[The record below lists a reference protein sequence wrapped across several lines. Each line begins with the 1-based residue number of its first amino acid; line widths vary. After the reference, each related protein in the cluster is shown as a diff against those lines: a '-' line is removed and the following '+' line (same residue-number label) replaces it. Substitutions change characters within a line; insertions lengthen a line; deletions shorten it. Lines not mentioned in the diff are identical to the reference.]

1 MGSSDTDPALGRQAT
16 GVQASPAPVA
26 RATAPTTAPTGGPRP
41 PPPALPEIYEAHF
54 GTVWNTLKRLGV
66 WERDLE
72 DATHDVF
79 LVVHRR
85 LADYDTTRPIKPWL
99 AGIAARV
106 ASEFRRRA
114 QHRREVV
121 SDTVDER
128 APDLAPSAEV
138 AIDAKRRR
146 MLVLQGLERLDFER
160 RTVLVLHDI
169 EGHSM
174 PEIAAALEE
183 NLNTLYA
190 RLRTARQQFAAAVA
204 ALKGGAS

>member
-1 MGSSDTDPALGRQAT
+1 MGSSSDTDPAVDRQSQVVQAT
-16 GVQASPAPVA
+16 PAPVA
-26 RATAPTTAPTGGPRP
+26 PAQALRPP

-72 DATHDVF
+72 DAAHDVF

-85 LADYDTTRPIKPWL
+85 LGDYDTTRPIKPWL
-99 AGIAARV
+99 AGIATRV

-128 APDLAPSAEV
+128 APDLTPSADV
-138 AIDAKRRR
+138 ALDDKRRR
-146 MLVLQGLERLDFER
+146 ELVLRGLERLDFDR

-174 PEIAAALEE
+174 PEIARALEE
-183 NLNTLYA
+183 NVNTLYA
-190 RLRTARQQFAAAVA
+190 RLRTARAEFAAAVV
-204 ALKGGAS
+204 ALKGGA

>member
-1 MGSSDTDPALGRQAT
+1 VP
-16 GVQASPAPVA
+16 
-26 RATAPTTAPTGGPRP
+26 PT
-41 PPPALPEIYEAHF
+41 LPEIYEAHF

-72 DATHDVF
+72 DAAHDVF

-85 LADYDTTRPIKPWL
+85 LGDFDATRPVKPWL

-114 QHRREVV
+114 QHRHEIV
-121 SDTVDER
+121 SDEIDER
-128 APDLAPSAEV
+128 APDLAPAADV
-138 AIDAKRRR
+138 ALDDKRRR
-146 MLVLQGLERLDFER
+146 DLVLHGLERLDFER

-174 PEIAAALEE
+174 PEIARALEE
-183 NLNTLYA
+183 NVNTLYA
-190 RLRTARQQFAAAVA
+190 RLRTARADFAAAVL
-204 ALKGGAS
+204 ALKGGAR

>member
-1 MGSSDTDPALGRQAT
+1 MGSSTDTDPALPRQSP
-16 GVQASPAPVA
+16 GVQATSAPVA
-26 RATAPTTAPTGGPRP
+26 PERAPRP
-41 PPPALPEIYEAHF
+41 PRPPALPEIYEAHF

-72 DATHDVF
+72 DAAHDVF

-85 LADYDTTRPIKPWL
+85 LADYDPTRPIKPWL

-121 SDTVDER
+121 SDTVDED
-128 APDLAPSAEV
+128 APDLTPAADV
-138 AIDAKRRR
+138 ALDDKRRR
-146 MLVLQGLERLDFER
+146 DLVLRGLERLDFDR

-174 PEIAAALEE
+174 PEISRALEE
-183 NLNTLYA
+183 NVNTLYA
-190 RLRTARQQFAAAVA
+190 RLRTARQEFAAAVA
-204 ALKGGAS
+204 ALKGGAL